1 MIGQRILK
9 NANVLGLADLRL
21 ELEVGRAEGEAEE
34 GPVKALLQ
42 RAAEEAVGLEL
53 VGEGRQQV
61 RVHEADL
68 DAWGRDPKHIFK
80 IESVQHVQHRNKSIW
95 E

>member
-1 MIGQRILK
+1 MSQALIIRS
-9 NANVLGLADLRL
+9 ANVLGLADLGL

-34 GPVKALLQ
+34 GPVKPLLQ
-42 RAAEEAVGLEL
+42 RAAEEAVGLKL

-68 DAWGRDPKHIFK
+68 DAWV
-80 IESVQHVQHRNKSIW
+80 SKSRENIKST
-95 E
+95 